1 MKLELTPQEL
11 QELLQ
16 KPSDLDLAPFGWIVH
31 ADEEST
37 GTDGVF
43 CRTVGARD
51 MLLGRLIGR
60 DPIVTQVFA
69 KCT

>member
-1 MKLELTPQEL
+1 MKIELTPQEL
-11 QELLQ
+11 AEMLQ
-16 KPSDLDLAPFGWIVH
+16 KPSDLDLAPYGWIVQ
-31 ADEEST
+31 AGEDVT

-51 MLLGRLIGR
+51 MLLGQLVGR

-69 KCT
+69 KCI